1 MMNVGTR
8 ILSLGSEASGSPLLR
23 ARPRGGARPSCVG
36 GRPPG
41 LTVTLVRRGTT
52 AAVRATVRYDAS
64 RRRVVLDPRYALAG
78 RASYTARVRSS
89 ARDVA
94 GNALSPAR
102 SWSFTTRR

>member
-23 ARPRGGARPSCVG
+23 ARPRGGAQPSCVG

-52 AAVRATVRYDAS
+52 AAVRATV
-64 RRRVVLDPRYALAG
+64 RYALAG